1 MKIVVQNAINASVSI
16 DNNIVGKIDKGYV
29 LLVGFTFGDN
39 KAIVEK
45 MADKLISLRLFN
57 DENGKTNLSLADV
70 NGSIL
75 SISQFTLY
83 ASVKDGRRPS
93 FVDALSPKEAS
104 DLYDY
109 FNEYVSSKGVHLEKG
124 VFGADMKVSFTNDGP
139 FTIVMDS
146 KELVK

>member
-109 FNEYVSSKGVHLEKG
+109 FNEYVHSKGVHLEKG